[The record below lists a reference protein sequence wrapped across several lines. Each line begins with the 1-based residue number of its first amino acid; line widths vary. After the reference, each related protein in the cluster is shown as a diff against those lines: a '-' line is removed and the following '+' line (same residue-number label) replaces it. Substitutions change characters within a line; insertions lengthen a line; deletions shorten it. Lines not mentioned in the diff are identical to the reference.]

1 MFEIDLNSP
10 EYLSLF
16 IEEVSE
22 IIDRLERQLLDYEN
36 NRDEEI
42 NKGIKRDFHTL
53 KGDFM
58 TYGKT
63 EYTDFFHNLETM
75 WKNPES
81 RKETLISKIL
91 EEITKIKK
99 EFGICQNFCNETEEN
114 EDIDWSEEINKNR
127 EVREMNKSDEKFYEI
142 IIDFKGEQV
151 KEFGIEELK
160 GVCGIE
166 GKVHDISFINS
177 EIPDF
182 SEFDPE
188 KLYIKIRIIISSE
201 DIEIIKNGI
210 FEIIDEKYITV
221 KESGKE
227 LLEKKGD
234 EVIIDEKTVNKEIE
248 NFIKLEEEISESAG
262 DRDTKNLP
270 ETKEVK
276 GDELKE
282 QSTIR
287 VNTEKLDNLVN
298 IVGEMIVAHSSLR
311 IFKEWISEDKIDDF
325 EKIISDLDNIT
336 KSMQEDVLSVR
347 MIPIGNTF
355 IQFKRMIRD
364 FAKKLDKKIKFDIKG
379 GETEIDKTIIEKIVD
394 PLRHMI
400 RNSIDHG
407 IENLEE
413 RVAKGKSEEGTIK
426 ISAYHQG
433 GEVIIEIQDDG
444 KGLDKEKIIEK
455 AVSKKLIN
463 TNHNLSDEDIY
474 SLIFEPGF
482 STKESVTELS
492 GRGVGMDVVK
502 NNIDE
507 LGGKVEIE
515 SVKNKG
521 SLFKIRLPLT
531 LAIID
536 GMLVKV
542 GNHIYAIPIL
552 SIVESLQPDKNKI
565 KNVKGKSDLLE
576 IRGEYYPLVRLESIF
591 GVKNAITD
599 PTKATVIVVETYKG
613 KIALMV
619 DDVIDN
625 QQIVIKKI
633 NLTHKELGKFSGA
646 TILGTGEVALILD
659 IKGIYDTIVKKS
671 IGGEI
676 VE

>member
-16 IEEVSE
+16 IEEITE
-22 IIDRLERQLLDYEN
+22 IVERLEIQLLDYEN
-36 NRDEEI
+36 NKDEEI

-58 TYGKT
+58 TYGKN
-63 EYTDFFHNLETM
+63 EYADFFHNLETV

-81 RKETLISKIL
+81 RKESLITKIL

-99 EFGICQNFCNETEEN
+99 EFGMIKESEE
-114 EDIDWSEEINKNR
+114 EEINNMENENIESGVIKTMENS
-127 EVREMNKSDEKFYEI
+127 EVKYYEI
-142 IIDFKGEQV
+142 IIDFQGEKI
-151 KEFGIEELK
+151 KEFDEEELK
-160 GVCGIE
+160 GVCNIE
-166 GKVHDISFINS
+166 GKLLDYSYITDN
-177 EIPDF
+177 IPDF

-188 KLYIKIRIIISSE
+188 KMYLKIRMIVSV
-201 DIEIIKNGI
+201 DDVEIMKNGI
-210 FEIIDEKYITV
+210 AEIVELKNVEIREG
-221 KESGKE
+221 GKE
-227 LLEKKGD
+227 LLEKIETKKS
-234 EVIIDEKTVNKEIE
+234 EEKKEISVKSEKSEE
-248 NFIKLEEEISESAG
+248 NIEKEENEIKTEIEPTVVS
-262 DRDTKNLP
+262 
-270 ETKEVK
+270 ETKDIKSE
-276 GDELKE
+276 E

-311 IFKEWISEDKIDDF
+311 IFKEWINEDKMDDF

-364 FAKKLDKKIKFDIKG
+364 LAKKMDKKIKFEIKG

-407 IENLEE
+407 IESSSE
-413 RVAKGKSEEGTIK
+413 REAKGKNPEGTIK
-426 ISAYHQG
+426 IFAYHQG
-433 GEVIIEIQDDG
+433 GEVIIEIEDDG
-444 KGLDKEKIIEK
+444 KGLDKEKILDI
-455 AVSKKLIN
+455 AINKKLIQPN
-463 TNHNLSDEDIY
+463 VQIPDEDIF
-474 SLIFEPGF
+474 LMIFEPGF
-482 STKESVTELS
+482 STKEVVTELS

-542 GNHIYAIPIL
+542 GDHIYAIPIL
-552 SIVESLQPDKNKI
+552 SIVESLQPEESTI
-565 KNVKGKSDLLE
+565 KNVKGKSDILE
-576 IRGEYYPLVRLESIF
+576 IRGEFYPLVRLEEIF
-591 GVKNAITD
+591 KIPNAITD

-613 KIALMV
+613 KLALMV

-633 NLTHKELGKFSGA
+633 NLSNKELGKFSGA

-659 IKGIYDTIVKKS
+659 IKGIYDTTMKKS
-671 IGGEI
+671 IGGEG

>member
-16 IEEVSE
+16 IEEITE
-22 IIDRLERQLLDYEN
+22 IVERLEIQLLDYEN
-36 NRDEEI
+36 NKDEEI

-58 TYGKT
+58 TYGKN
-63 EYTDFFHNLETM
+63 EYADFFHNLETV

-81 RKETLISKIL
+81 RKESLITKIL

-99 EFGICQNFCNETEEN
+99 EFGMIKESEEEEN
-114 EDIDWSEEINKNR
+114 INIENENIASGVIKTMENSEGKY
-127 EVREMNKSDEKFYEI
+127 YEI
-142 IIDFKGEQV
+142 IIDFQGEKI
-151 KEFGIEELK
+151 KEFDEEELK
-160 GVCGIE
+160 GVCNIE
-166 GKVHDISFINS
+166 GKLLDYNYITDN
-177 EIPDF
+177 IPDF

-188 KLYIKIRIIISSE
+188 KMYLKIRMIVSV
-201 DIEIIKNGI
+201 DDVEIMKNGI
-210 FEIIDEKYITV
+210 AEIVELKNVEIREG
-221 KESGKE
+221 GKE
-227 LLEKKGD
+227 LLEKIETKKS
-234 EVIIDEKTVNKEIE
+234 EEKKEISVKSEKSEE
-248 NFIKLEEEISESAG
+248 NIEKEENEIKTEIEPTVVS
-262 DRDTKNLP
+262 
-270 ETKEVK
+270 ETKDIKSE
-276 GDELKE
+276 E

-311 IFKEWISEDKIDDF
+311 IFKEWINEDKMDDF

-364 FAKKLDKKIKFDIKG
+364 LAKKMDKKIKFEIKG

-407 IENLEE
+407 IESSSE
-413 RVAKGKSEEGTIK
+413 REAKGKNPEGTIK
-426 ISAYHQG
+426 IFAYHQG
-433 GEVIIEIQDDG
+433 GEVIIEIEDDG
-444 KGLDKEKIIEK
+444 KGLDKEKILDI
-455 AVSKKLIN
+455 AINKKLIQPN
-463 TNHNLSDEDIY
+463 VQIPDEDIF
-474 SLIFEPGF
+474 LMIFEPGF
-482 STKESVTELS
+482 STKEVVTELS

-542 GNHIYAIPIL
+542 GDHIYAIPIL
-552 SIVESLQPDKNKI
+552 SIVESLQPEESTI
-565 KNVKGKSDLLE
+565 KNVKGKSDILE
-576 IRGEYYPLVRLESIF
+576 IRGEFYPLVRLEEIF
-591 GVKNAITD
+591 KIPNAITD

-613 KIALMV
+613 KLALMV

-633 NLTHKELGKFSGA
+633 NLSNKELGKFSGA

-659 IKGIYDTIVKKS
+659 IKGIYDTTMKKS
-671 IGGEI
+671 IGGEGI
-676 VE
+676 E

>member
-16 IEEVSE
+16 IEEITE
-22 IIDRLERQLLDYEN
+22 IVERLEIQLLDYEN
-36 NRDEEI
+36 NKDEVI

-58 TYGKT
+58 TYGKN
-63 EYTDFFHNLETM
+63 EYADFFHNLETV

-81 RKETLISKIL
+81 RKESLITKIL

-99 EFGICQNFCNETEEN
+99 EFGMIKESEEEEN
-114 EDIDWSEEINKNR
+114 INIENENIASGVIKTMENSEGKY
-127 EVREMNKSDEKFYEI
+127 YEI
-142 IIDFKGEQV
+142 IIDFQGEKI
-151 KEFGIEELK
+151 KEFDEEELK
-160 GVCGIE
+160 GVCNIE
-166 GKVHDISFINS
+166 GKLLDYSYITDN
-177 EIPDF
+177 IPDF

-188 KLYIKIRIIISSE
+188 KMYLKIRMIVSV
-201 DIEIIKNGI
+201 DDVEIMKNGI
-210 FEIIDEKYITV
+210 AEIVELKNVEIREG
-221 KESGKE
+221 GKE
-227 LLEKKGD
+227 LLEKIETKKS
-234 EVIIDEKTVNKEIE
+234 EEKKEISVKSEKSEE
-248 NFIKLEEEISESAG
+248 NIEKEENEIKTEIEPTVVS
-262 DRDTKNLP
+262 
-270 ETKEVK
+270 ETKDIKSE
-276 GDELKE
+276 E

-311 IFKEWISEDKIDDF
+311 IFKEWINEDKMDDF

-364 FAKKLDKKIKFDIKG
+364 LAKKMDKKIKFEIKG

-407 IENLEE
+407 IESSSE
-413 RVAKGKSEEGTIK
+413 REAKGKNPEGTIK
-426 ISAYHQG
+426 IFAYHQG
-433 GEVIIEIQDDG
+433 GEVIIEIEDDG
-444 KGLDKEKIIEK
+444 KGLDKEKILDI
-455 AVSKKLIN
+455 AINKKLIQPN
-463 TNHNLSDEDIY
+463 VKIPDEDIF
-474 SLIFEPGF
+474 SMIFEPGF
-482 STKESVTELS
+482 STKEVVTELS

-542 GNHIYAIPIL
+542 GDHIYAIPIL
-552 SIVESLQPDKNKI
+552 SIVESLQPEESTI
-565 KNVKGKSDLLE
+565 KNVKGKSDILE
-576 IRGEYYPLVRLESIF
+576 IRGEFYPLVRLEEIF
-591 GVKNAITD
+591 KIPNAITD

-613 KIALMV
+613 KLELMV

-633 NLTHKELGKFSGA
+633 NLSNKELGKFSGA

-659 IKGIYDTIVKKS
+659 IKGIYDTTMKKS
-671 IGGEI
+671 IGGEG

>member
-16 IEEVSE
+16 IEEITE
-22 IIDRLERQLLDYEN
+22 IVERLERQLLDYEN
-36 NRDEEI
+36 NKDEEI

-58 TYGKT
+58 TYGKN
-63 EYTDFFHNLETM
+63 EYADFFHNLETV

-81 RKETLISKIL
+81 RKESLITKIL

-99 EFGICQNFCNETEEN
+99 EFGMIKESEE
-114 EDIDWSEEINKNR
+114 EEINNMENENIESGVIKTMENS
-127 EVREMNKSDEKFYEI
+127 EVKYYEI
-142 IIDFKGEQV
+142 IIDFQGEKI
-151 KEFGIEELK
+151 KEFDEEELK
-160 GVCGIE
+160 GVCNIE
-166 GKVHDISFINS
+166 GKLLDYSYITDN
-177 EIPDF
+177 IPDF

-188 KLYIKIRIIISSE
+188 KMYLKIRMIVSV
-201 DIEIIKNGI
+201 DDVEIMKNGI
-210 FEIIDEKYITV
+210 AEIVELKNVEIREG
-221 KESGKE
+221 GKE
-227 LLEKKGD
+227 LLEKIETKKS
-234 EVIIDEKTVNKEIE
+234 EEKKEISVKSEKSEE
-248 NFIKLEEEISESAG
+248 NIEKEENEIKTEIEPTVVS
-262 DRDTKNLP
+262 
-270 ETKEVK
+270 ETKDIKSE
-276 GDELKE
+276 E

-311 IFKEWISEDKIDDF
+311 IFKEWINEDKMDDF

-364 FAKKLDKKIKFDIKG
+364 LAKKMDKKIKFEIKG

-407 IENLEE
+407 IESSSE
-413 RVAKGKSEEGTIK
+413 REAKGKNPEGTIK
-426 ISAYHQG
+426 IFAYHQG
-433 GEVIIEIQDDG
+433 GEVIIEIEDDG
-444 KGLDKEKIIEK
+444 KGLDKEKILDI
-455 AVSKKLIN
+455 AINKKLIQPN
-463 TNHNLSDEDIY
+463 VQIPDEDIF
-474 SLIFEPGF
+474 LMIFEPGF
-482 STKESVTELS
+482 STKEVVTELS

-542 GNHIYAIPIL
+542 GDHIYAIPIL
-552 SIVESLQPDKNKI
+552 SIVESLQPEESTI
-565 KNVKGKSDLLE
+565 KNVKGKSDILE
-576 IRGEYYPLVRLESIF
+576 IRGEFYPLVRLEEIF
-591 GVKNAITD
+591 KIPNAITD

-613 KIALMV
+613 KLALMV

-633 NLTHKELGKFSGA
+633 NLSNKELGKFSGA

-659 IKGIYDTIVKKS
+659 IKGIYDTTMKKS
-671 IGGEI
+671 IGGEGI
-676 VE
+676 E

>member
-10 EYLSLF
+10 EYLSIFL
-16 IEEVSE
+16 EEITE
-22 IIDRLERQLLDYEN
+22 IIERLERQLLDYEN
-36 NRDEEI
+36 NKDEEI

-58 TYGKT
+58 TYGKN
-63 EYTDFFHNLETM
+63 EYADFFHNRETV
-75 WKNPES
+75 WKNPEN
-81 RKETLISKIL
+81 RKEVLITKIL

-99 EFGICQNFCNETEEN
+99 EFGIANDSEEEIEESTLEETEKNEEKHVKEEKDEN
-114 EDIDWSEEINKNR
+114 IY
-127 EVREMNKSDEKFYEI
+127 YEI
-142 IIDFKGEQV
+142 IIDFKGEKI
-151 KEFGIEELK
+151 KEFEEEDLK
-160 GVCGIE
+160 GLCNIE
-166 GKVHDISFINS
+166 GKLYDYSYVTDNL
-177 EIPDF
+177 PDF

-188 KLYIKIRIIISSE
+188 KIYLKIRLVVSAE
-201 DIEIIKNGI
+201 DIEILKNGI
-210 FEIIDEKYITV
+210 SEIIDSKYI
-221 KESGKE
+221 EIRQGGNE
-227 LLEKKGD
+227 LLEN
-234 EVIIDEKTVNKEIE
+234 KTKKEIKKEE
-248 NFIKLEEEISESAG
+248 NINNDDEMIIKSEKEITNNVIAEKKSEINIAEAKSEDA
-262 DRDTKNLP
+262 
-270 ETKEVK
+270 
-276 GDELKE
+276 KE

-298 IVGEMIVAHSSLR
+298 IVGELIVAHSSLR
-311 IFKEWISEDKIDDF
+311 TFKDWISENRADDF

-364 FAKKLDKKIKFDIKG
+364 LAKKLDKKIKFDIKG

-407 IENLEE
+407 IESSTE
-413 RVAKGKSEEGTIK
+413 REAKGKSAEGTIK

-433 GEVIIEIQDDG
+433 GEVIIEIEDDG
-444 KGLDKEKIIEK
+444 KGLDKEKILEK
-455 AVSKKLIN
+455 AISNKLISPN
-463 TNHNLSDEDIY
+463 TQLPNEDIFA
-474 SLIFEPGF
+474 LVFEPGF

-507 LGGKVEIE
+507 LGGKVEIDSE
-515 SVKNKG
+515 KDKG
-521 SLFKIRLPLT
+521 AVFKIRLPLT

-542 GNHIYAIPIL
+542 GDHIYAIPIL
-552 SIVESLQPDKNKI
+552 SIVESLQPKQSSI
-565 KNVKGKSDLLE
+565 KNIKGKSDILE
-576 IRGEYYPLVRLESIF
+576 IRGEYYPLIRLESLF
-591 GVKNAITD
+591 GISNAIKD

-613 KIALMV
+613 KMALMV

-633 NLTHKELGKFSGA
+633 NLSHKELGKFSGA

-659 IKGIYDTIVKKS
+659 IKGIYDTTMKKS
-671 IGGEI
+671 AGGEI
-676 VE
+676 GE

>member
-16 IEEVSE
+16 IEEITE
-22 IIDRLERQLLDYEN
+22 IVERLEIQLLDYEN
-36 NRDEEI
+36 NKDEEI

-58 TYGKT
+58 TYGKN
-63 EYTDFFHNLETM
+63 EYADFFHNLETV

-81 RKETLISKIL
+81 RKESLITKIL

-99 EFGICQNFCNETEEN
+99 EFGMIKESEE
-114 EDIDWSEEINKNR
+114 EEINNMENENIESGVIKTMENS
-127 EVREMNKSDEKFYEI
+127 EVKYYEI
-142 IIDFKGEQV
+142 IIDFQGEKI
-151 KEFGIEELK
+151 KEFDEEELK
-160 GVCGIE
+160 GVCNIE
-166 GKVHDISFINS
+166 GKLLDYSYITDN
-177 EIPDF
+177 IPDF

-188 KLYIKIRIIISSE
+188 KMYLKIRMIVSV
-201 DIEIIKNGI
+201 DDVEIMKNGI
-210 FEIIDEKYITV
+210 AEIVELKNVEIREG
-221 KESGKE
+221 GKE
-227 LLEKKGD
+227 LLEKIETKKS
-234 EVIIDEKTVNKEIE
+234 EEKKEISVKSEKSEE
-248 NFIKLEEEISESAG
+248 NIEKEENEIKTEIEPTVVS
-262 DRDTKNLP
+262 
-270 ETKEVK
+270 ETKDIKSE
-276 GDELKE
+276 E

-311 IFKEWISEDKIDDF
+311 IFKEWINEDKMDDF

-364 FAKKLDKKIKFDIKG
+364 LAKKMDKKIKFEIKG

-407 IENLEE
+407 IESSSE
-413 RVAKGKSEEGTIK
+413 REAKGKNPEGTIK
-426 ISAYHQG
+426 IFAYHQG
-433 GEVIIEIQDDG
+433 GEVIIEIEDDG
-444 KGLDKEKIIEK
+444 KGLDKEKILDI
-455 AVSKKLIN
+455 AINKKLIQPN
-463 TNHNLSDEDIY
+463 VQIPDEDIF
-474 SLIFEPGF
+474 LMIFEPGF
-482 STKESVTELS
+482 STKEVVTELS

-542 GNHIYAIPIL
+542 GDHIYAIPIL
-552 SIVESLQPDKNKI
+552 SIVESLQPEESTI
-565 KNVKGKSDLLE
+565 KNVKGKSDILE
-576 IRGEYYPLVRLESIF
+576 IRGEFYPLVRLEEIF
-591 GVKNAITD
+591 KIPNAITD

-613 KIALMV
+613 KLALMV

-633 NLTHKELGKFSGA
+633 NLSNKELGKFSGA

-659 IKGIYDTIVKKS
+659 IKGIYDTTMKKS
-671 IGGEI
+671 IGGEGI
-676 VE
+676 E

>member
-16 IEEVSE
+16 IEEITE
-22 IIDRLERQLLDYEN
+22 IVERLERQLLDYEN
-36 NRDEEI
+36 NKDEEI

-58 TYGKT
+58 TYGKN
-63 EYTDFFHNLETM
+63 EYADFFHNLETV

-81 RKETLISKIL
+81 RKESLITKIL

-99 EFGICQNFCNETEEN
+99 EFGMIKESEE
-114 EDIDWSEEINKNR
+114 EEINNMENENIESGVIKTMENS
-127 EVREMNKSDEKFYEI
+127 EVKYYEI
-142 IIDFKGEQV
+142 IIDFQGEKI
-151 KEFGIEELK
+151 KEFDEEELK
-160 GVCGIE
+160 GVCNIE
-166 GKVHDISFINS
+166 GKLLDYSYITDN
-177 EIPDF
+177 IPDF

-188 KLYIKIRIIISSE
+188 KMYLKIRMIVSV
-201 DIEIIKNGI
+201 DDVEIMKNGI
-210 FEIIDEKYITV
+210 AEIVELKNVEIREG
-221 KESGKE
+221 GKE
-227 LLEKKGD
+227 LLEKIETKKS
-234 EVIIDEKTVNKEIE
+234 EEKKEISVKSEKSEE
-248 NFIKLEEEISESAG
+248 NIEKEENEIKTEIEPTVVS
-262 DRDTKNLP
+262 
-270 ETKEVK
+270 ETKDIKSE
-276 GDELKE
+276 E

-311 IFKEWISEDKIDDF
+311 IFKEWINEDKMDDF

-364 FAKKLDKKIKFDIKG
+364 LAKKMDKKIKFEIKG

-407 IENLEE
+407 IESSSE
-413 RVAKGKSEEGTIK
+413 REAKGKNSEGTIK
-426 ISAYHQG
+426 IFAYHQG
-433 GEVIIEIQDDG
+433 GEVIIEIEDDG
-444 KGLDKEKIIEK
+444 KGLDKEKILDI
-455 AVSKKLIN
+455 AINKKLIQPN
-463 TNHNLSDEDIY
+463 VQIPDEDIF
-474 SLIFEPGF
+474 LMIFEPGF
-482 STKESVTELS
+482 STKEVVTELS

-542 GNHIYAIPIL
+542 GDHIYAIPIL
-552 SIVESLQPDKNKI
+552 SIVESLQPEESTI
-565 KNVKGKSDLLE
+565 KNVKGKSDILE
-576 IRGEYYPLVRLESIF
+576 IRGEFYPLVRLEEIF
-591 GVKNAITD
+591 KIPNAITD

-613 KIALMV
+613 KLALMV

-633 NLTHKELGKFSGA
+633 NLSNKELGKFSGA

-659 IKGIYDTIVKKS
+659 IKGIYDTTMKKS
-671 IGGEI
+671 IGGEGI
-676 VE
+676 E

>member
-16 IEEVSE
+16 IEEITE
-22 IIDRLERQLLDYEN
+22 IVERLERQLLDYEN
-36 NRDEEI
+36 NKDEEI

-58 TYGKT
+58 TYGKN
-63 EYTDFFHNLETM
+63 EYADFFHNLETV

-81 RKETLISKIL
+81 RKESLITKIL

-99 EFGICQNFCNETEEN
+99 EFGMIKESEE
-114 EDIDWSEEINKNR
+114 EEINNMENENIASGVIKTMENS
-127 EVREMNKSDEKFYEI
+127 EVKYYEI
-142 IIDFKGEQV
+142 IIDFQGEKI
-151 KEFGIEELK
+151 KEFDEEELK
-160 GVCGIE
+160 GVCNIE
-166 GKVHDISFINS
+166 GKLLDYSYITDN
-177 EIPDF
+177 IPDF

-188 KLYIKIRIIISSE
+188 KMYLKIRMIVSV
-201 DIEIIKNGI
+201 DDVEIMKNGI
-210 FEIIDEKYITV
+210 AEIVELKNVEIREG
-221 KESGKE
+221 GKE
-227 LLEKKGD
+227 LLEKIETKKS
-234 EVIIDEKTVNKEIE
+234 EEKKEISVKSEKSEE
-248 NFIKLEEEISESAG
+248 NIEKEENEIKTEIEPTVVS
-262 DRDTKNLP
+262 
-270 ETKEVK
+270 ETKDIKSE
-276 GDELKE
+276 E

-311 IFKEWISEDKIDDF
+311 IFKEWINEDKMDDF

-364 FAKKLDKKIKFDIKG
+364 LAKKMDKKIKFEIKG

-407 IENLEE
+407 IESSSE
-413 RVAKGKSEEGTIK
+413 REAKGKNPEGTIK
-426 ISAYHQG
+426 IFAYHQG
-433 GEVIIEIQDDG
+433 GEVIIEIEDDG
-444 KGLDKEKIIEK
+444 KGLDKEKILDI
-455 AVSKKLIN
+455 AINKKLIQPN
-463 TNHNLSDEDIY
+463 VQIPDEDIF
-474 SLIFEPGF
+474 LMIFEPGF
-482 STKESVTELS
+482 STKEVVTELS

-542 GNHIYAIPIL
+542 GDHIYAIPIL
-552 SIVESLQPDKNKI
+552 SIVESLQPEESTI
-565 KNVKGKSDLLE
+565 KNVKGKSDILE
-576 IRGEYYPLVRLESIF
+576 IRGEFYPLVRLEEIF
-591 GVKNAITD
+591 KIPNAITD

-613 KIALMV
+613 KLALMV

-633 NLTHKELGKFSGA
+633 NLSNKELGKFSGA

-659 IKGIYDTIVKKS
+659 IKGIYDTTMKKS
-671 IGGEI
+671 IGGEG

>member
-16 IEEVSE
+16 IEEITE
-22 IIDRLERQLLDYEN
+22 IVERLERQLLDYEN
-36 NRDEEI
+36 NKDEEI

-58 TYGKT
+58 TYGKN
-63 EYTDFFHNLETM
+63 EYADFFHNLETV

-81 RKETLISKIL
+81 RKESLITKIL

-99 EFGICQNFCNETEEN
+99 EFGMIKESEE
-114 EDIDWSEEINKNR
+114 EEINNMENENIESGVIKTMENS
-127 EVREMNKSDEKFYEI
+127 EVKYYEI
-142 IIDFKGEQV
+142 IIDFQGEKI
-151 KEFGIEELK
+151 KEFDEEELK
-160 GVCGIE
+160 GVCNIE
-166 GKVHDISFINS
+166 GKLLDYSYITDN
-177 EIPDF
+177 IPDF

-188 KLYIKIRIIISSE
+188 KMYLKIRMIVSV
-201 DIEIIKNGI
+201 DDVEIMKNGI
-210 FEIIDEKYITV
+210 AEIVELKNVEIREG
-221 KESGKE
+221 GKE
-227 LLEKKGD
+227 LLEKIETKKS
-234 EVIIDEKTVNKEIE
+234 EEKKEISVKSEKSEE
-248 NFIKLEEEISESAG
+248 NIEKEENEIKTEIEPTVVS
-262 DRDTKNLP
+262 
-270 ETKEVK
+270 ETKDIKSE
-276 GDELKE
+276 E

-311 IFKEWISEDKIDDF
+311 ICKEWINEDKMDDF

-364 FAKKLDKKIKFDIKG
+364 LAKKMDKKIKFEIKG

-407 IENLEE
+407 IESSSE
-413 RVAKGKSEEGTIK
+413 REAKGKNPEGTIK
-426 ISAYHQG
+426 IFAYHQG
-433 GEVIIEIQDDG
+433 GEVIIEIEDDG
-444 KGLDKEKIIEK
+444 KGLDKEKILDI
-455 AVSKKLIN
+455 AINKKLIQPN
-463 TNHNLSDEDIY
+463 VQIPDEDIF
-474 SLIFEPGF
+474 LMIFEPGF
-482 STKESVTELS
+482 STKEVVTELS

-542 GNHIYAIPIL
+542 GDHIYAIPIL
-552 SIVESLQPDKNKI
+552 SIVESLQPEESTI
-565 KNVKGKSDLLE
+565 KNVKGKSDILE
-576 IRGEYYPLVRLESIF
+576 IRGEFYPLVRLEEIF
-591 GVKNAITD
+591 KIPNAITD

-613 KIALMV
+613 KLALMV

-633 NLTHKELGKFSGA
+633 NLSNKELGKFSGA

-659 IKGIYDTIVKKS
+659 IKGIYDTTMKKS
-671 IGGEI
+671 IGGEGI
-676 VE
+676 E